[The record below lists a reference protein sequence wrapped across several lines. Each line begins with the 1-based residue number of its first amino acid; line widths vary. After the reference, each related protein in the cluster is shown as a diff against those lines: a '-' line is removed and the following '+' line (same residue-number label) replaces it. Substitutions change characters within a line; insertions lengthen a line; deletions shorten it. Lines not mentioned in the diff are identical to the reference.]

1 MNKIKFF
8 ITMIILIIIDQLSKA
23 CIIFNKDSLPITM
36 INNVFKLTYC
46 ENRGIAFGL
55 ASGYVFAV
63 SVFTLIVLIAI
74 IVVTYLNFKKM
85 NWVCTIGV
93 AFLTAGGF
101 GNLIDRVF
109 RAFVVDFID
118 FSDLI
123 RFPIFNIADVCVV
136 TGVILIGISC
146 VIDYR
151 REKVEGNNC

>member
-23 CIIFNKDSLPITM
+23 CILLNKNNLPITI
-36 INNVFKLTYC
+36 INNVLKLTYC
-46 ENRGIAFGL
+46 ENRGIAFGF
-55 ASGYVFAV
+55 ASGYVSVV
-63 SVFTLIVLIAI
+63 SIFTLIVLIAI
-74 IVVTYLNFKKM
+74 IAFACLNFKKM
-85 NWVCTIGV
+85 NWACTSGV
-93 AFLTAGGF
+93 ALLTAGGF

-109 RAFVVDFID
+109 RLFVVDFID

-123 RFPIFNIADVCVV
+123 RFPIFNIADICVV
-136 TGVILIGISC
+136 TGVILIGISF